1 MTTARITA
9 IRAVYFLLPRWYTKP
24 KERTVEAVKETIMH
38 LLGQTN
44 RIGREVLCFE
54 ELDSTNTY
62 LKQLAL
68 SGAADGTAV
77 IAACQTA
84 GRGRMDRTFQSPA
97 GKGLYLS
104 VLLRPELPPER
115 FLPVTAL
122 AGIAVCTA
130 VEKLCG
136 VRPGL
141 KWPNDPVLQGRKLA
155 GVLTELVVGE
165 DGKPA
170 IVLGIG
176 VNLSQQAE
184 DFTADV
190 AAIATSLAAEGYP
203 VAREVLAAALLKELD
218 GMYGDLLRGDLECRR
233 QDYRRDCVN
242 IGKAVQLLRPDGRR
256 EQAEALDIDEDFG
269 LAVRLANGR
278 EEIIRTGEVSVRGL
292 YGYVE

>member
-1 MTTARITA
+1 
-9 IRAVYFLLPRWYTKP
+9 
-24 KERTVEAVKETIMH
+24 MH

-44 RIGREVLCFE
+44 IVGREVLCFE
-54 ELDSTNTY
+54 ELDSTNTC

-68 SGAADGTAV
+68 NGAADVTAV
-77 IAACQTA
+77 IAAHQTA

-104 VLLRPELPPER
+104 VLLRPDLPPER

-122 AGIAVCTA
+122 AGIAVCAA
-130 VEKLCG
+130 VERLCG

-141 KWPNDPVLQGRKLA
+141 KWPNDPVLHGRKLA

-190 AAIATSLAAEGYP
+190 AAIATSLAAEGHP
-203 VAREVLAAALLKELD
+203 VSREALAAALLKELD
-218 GMYGDLLRGDLECRR
+218 GMYHDLLRGDLERWR
-233 QDYRRDCVN
+233 QEYRRDCVN
-242 IGKAVQLLRPDGRR
+242 IGKTVQLLRPDGRR
-256 EQAEALDIDEDFG
+256 EQAEALGIDEDFG
-269 LAVRLANGR
+269 LAVRLADGR
-278 EEIIRTGEVSVRGL
+278 EEVIRTGEVSVRGL

>member
-1 MTTARITA
+1 MQ
-9 IRAVYFLLPRWYTKP
+9 
-24 KERTVEAVKETIMH
+24 

-44 RIGREVLCFE
+44 TVGREVLCFGE
-54 ELDSTNTY
+54 MDSTNTY

-68 SGAADGTAV
+68 TGAADGTVV
-77 IAACQTA
+77 IAVHQTA

-122 AGIAVCTA
+122 AGVAVCNA
-130 VEKLCG
+130 VEMLCG

-141 KWPNDPVLQGRKLA
+141 KWPNDPVLHGRKLA

-176 VNLSQQAE
+176 INLSQQAE
-184 DFTADV
+184 NFTEDV

-203 VAREVLAAALLKELD
+203 VSCEAMAAALLKELD
-218 GMYGDLLRGDLECRR
+218 EMYGDLLRGDLERWL

-242 IGKAVQLLRPDGRR
+242 IGKTVQLLRPDGRR
-256 EQAEALDIDEDFG
+256 EQAEALGIDEDFG
-269 LAVRLANGR
+269 LAVRLADGG
-278 EEIIRTGEVSVRGL
+278 EEVIRTGEVSVRGL
-292 YGYVE
+292 YGYAE

>member
-1 MTTARITA
+1 MREA
-9 IRAVYFLLPRWYTKP
+9 ILR
-24 KERTVEAVKETIMH
+24 
-38 LLGQTN
+38 LLGHTDVV
-44 RIGREVLCFE
+44 GREVLCFS

-68 SGAADGTAV
+68 DGAADGTAV
-77 IAACQTA
+77 IAAHQTA

-104 VLLRPELPPER
+104 VLLRPELPPEG

-122 AGIAVCTA
+122 AGVAVCHA
-130 VEKLCG
+130 VEALCG

-141 KWPNDPVLQGRKLA
+141 KWPNDPVLRGRKLA
-155 GVLTELVVGE
+155 GILTELVVGE

-176 VNLSQQAE
+176 VNLCQRPE

-190 AAIATSLAAEGYP
+190 AAMATSLEAEGYA
-203 VAREVLAAALLKELD
+203 VSCETMAAALLRELD
-218 GMYGDLLRGDLECRR
+218 RMYGVLLRGDLATWR
-233 QDYRRDCVN
+233 QRYERDCVN
-242 IGKAVQLLRPDGRR
+242 VGKTVQLLRPDGRR
-256 EQAEALDIDEDFG
+256 ERAEALGIDEDFG
-269 LAVRLANGR
+269 LAVRLADGR
-278 EEIIRTGEVSVRGL
+278 EEVIRSGEVSVRGL